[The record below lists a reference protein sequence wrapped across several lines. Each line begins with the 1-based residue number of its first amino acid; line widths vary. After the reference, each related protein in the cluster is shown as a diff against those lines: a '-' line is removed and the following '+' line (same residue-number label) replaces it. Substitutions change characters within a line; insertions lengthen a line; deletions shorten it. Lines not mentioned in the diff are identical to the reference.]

1 MTKIQI
7 MPSMLAADYGRLA
20 DGAKR
25 CEDAGS
31 DKLHMDIMDAR
42 FVKNLSFGPDVVAM
56 AHREVS
62 IPMHTHLMMMEPQH
76 YIGAFADAGSK
87 TILIHVEAD
96 CDVRAVLADIRG
108 RGLRCGVVL
117 NPETPTDSVMP
128 LLDEKLIDEVLLMS
142 VHPGFGGQSYIT
154 AVEEKAAQ
162 MRRRAEWVDISIDG
176 GINGE
181 TVLSAAAHGV
191 NMFVA
196 GSYLFKLDDMA
207 VGVADL
213 RAKAESVFC
222 SKVAL
227 PQATGTGQ

>member
-1 MTKIQI
+1 MVKIQI

-20 DGAKR
+20 EGAIR
-25 CEDAGS
+25 CADAGS
-31 DKLHMDIMDAR
+31 DRLHMDIMDAR
-42 FVKNLSFGPDVVAM
+42 FVRNLSFGPDVVKACDL
-56 AHREVS
+56 AVE

-76 YIGAFADAGSK
+76 YIGSFADAGSK

-96 CDVRAVLADIRG
+96 CDVRTVLADIRG

-117 NPETPTDSVMP
+117 NPETPADGVFP
-128 LLDEKLIDEVLLMS
+128 LMEERLLDEVLLMS

-162 MRRRAEWVDISIDG
+162 IRRRADWVDISIDG

-181 TVLSAAAHGV
+181 TVVSAAAHGV

-207 VGVADL
+207 AGIADL
-213 RAKAESVFC
+213 RAKATSVYC
-222 SKVAL
+222 SKI
-227 PQATGTGQ
+227 

>member
-1 MTKIQI
+1 MAKIQI

-20 DGAKR
+20 EGANR
-25 CEDAGS
+25 CEDAGA
-31 DKLHMDIMDAR
+31 DRLHMDIMDAR
-42 FVKNLSFGPDVVAM
+42 FVRNLSFGPGVVAM
-56 AHREVS
+56 AKKEVA
-62 IPMHTHLMMMEPQH
+62 IPIHTHLMLMEPQH
-76 YIGAFADAGSK
+76 YIASFADAGSN

-96 CDVRAVLADIRG
+96 CDVREVLADIRE

-117 NPETPTDSVMP
+117 NPETPA
-128 LLDEKLIDEVLLMS
+128 EKTFDLIDDQLIDEVLLMS

-162 MRRRAEWVDISIDG
+162 IRRRADWVDISIDG

-181 TVLSAAAHGV
+181 TVLGAAAHGV

-207 VGVADL
+207 AGVADL
-213 RAKAESVFC
+213 REKAESVYC
-222 SKVAL
+222 SKVGE
-227 PQATGTGQ
+227 QA

>member
-1 MTKIQI
+1 MAKIEI
-7 MPSMLAADYGRLA
+7 MPSMLAADYGYLA

-25 CEDAGS
+25 CEVAGS
-31 DKLHMDIMDAR
+31 DRLHMDVMDAR
-42 FVKNLSFGPDVVAM
+42 FVRNLSFGPDVVAM
-56 AHREVS
+56 AHRTVA

-76 YIGAFADAGSK
+76 YIGPFADAGSK
-87 TILIHVEAD
+87 TILIHMEAA

-117 NPETPTDSVMP
+117 NPETTTTDVMP
-128 LLDEKLIDEVLLMS
+128 LIAEKLLDEVLLMS

-162 MRRRAEWVDISIDG
+162 MRRRADWLDISIDG

-181 TVLSAAAHGV
+181 TVLGAAAHGV

-196 GSYLFKLDDMA
+196 GSFLFKLDDMA
-207 VGVADL
+207 TGVAEL
-213 RAKAESVFC
+213 REKAESVYC

-227 PQATGTGQ
+227 PQG